1 MKASQFRLGIRLAGR
16 ELRRRPGR
24 TALVLIMVLIP
35 TGAMAAVTTFM
46 RTSEWTA
53 ADQLRAEVGQAD
65 STATSITPPQFD
77 EDPPAFTNENAD
89 ADVDGLRLRLGPRA
103 TVLVERS
110 LYDRVRQDDRRTY
123 LNLNQL
129 DLADP
134 MVEGRFANLSGR
146 LPTKAGE
153 TVLTRRAAE
162 ELRLGIGDRFT
173 PDRFGRPLEVVGLVR
188 ALATNTNAAYVV
200 APLPDNAPLGIR
212 VLIDHDEPLAPVA
225 GWAFSDTENAS
236 RGRDKTEGVFWSYV
250 GGGVGLL
257 VLGTVVTAA
266 FAISARRQLRTVGL
280 LSSTGAAPSTVAWF
294 LVAQGAVAGA
304 AGSLLGIG
312 VGVAVTRLVPRR
324 LLESFANRPVDGP
337 VTRVVD
343 LVPILLIGTASAMVA
358 AWLPARSAS
367 LVPTLQA
374 LAGRRPLPRIPR
386 RLPMLGTA
394 SIGAGCALF
403 AMAVAGNRSDS
414 SSSLWALV
422 AVGGAVAV
430 LVGTLAVAP
439 WVVAGLERACTTWS
453 QSWRLAGRSLA
464 RSRVRSSAVVGAI
477 CAVAASV
484 VAGGTLYQS
493 LDADGRSRCC
503 PDAPPFLA
511 DDQVLLTSQ
520 SFSRAFDGGSGSEP
534 EPAPPAAALLE
545 RIGRILPGSE
555 IIDLPRLTDSAT
567 GGPAYALVSTSPP
580 DAAAAFFN
588 QRPMAVATPELLE
601 LFGVPTALRR
611 TLAAGEAISV
621 SGVPEGTILQLVGD
635 DGQGRMPV
643 PVGGSFDSPA
653 ASIALPTVLVNASA
667 AGRLGL
673 VSEAPD
679 RLLFVLSADLT
690 PTQRAALDL
699 LRQDLSW
706 ESGIDVGRS
715 AAGTTYVDVQLPTR
729 DDSVSRALVRAAIL
743 AGSLVLILAVVAV
756 GLALAARDS
765 EDERQVLAATGAPPR
780 VLRQIATRRA
790 VLLVATAIAIAV
802 PAGLLPA
809 GAIVAAAADGN
820 NETFRLDPWS
830 LVFVVAVLPLAVG
843 VVTAAGGRL
852 RDARRAGRPD
862 IFAFSD

>member
-1 MKASQFRLGIRLAGR
+1 MRSSQFRLGIRLAGR

-65 STATSITPPQFD
+65 STATFVTPPQFD
-77 EDPPAFTNENAD
+77 EGRPTFTNENAD
-89 ADVDGLRLRLGPRA
+89 VDGLRRQLGPQAR
-103 TVLVERS
+103 VLVERS
-110 LYDRVRQDDRRTY
+110 LYDRVRQGDRRTY
-123 LNLNQL
+123 LNVNQL

-134 MVEGRFANLSGR
+134 MVEGRFGNLSGR
-146 LPTKAGE
+146 LATSAGE
-153 TVLTRRAAE
+153 TVLTSRAAD
-162 ELRLGIGDRFT
+162 ELRLDIGDRFT
-173 PDRFGRPLEVVGLVR
+173 PDRFGRPLEVVGLIR
-188 ALATNTNAAYVV
+188 ALAANTNTAYV
-200 APLPDNAPLGIR
+200 ADPLPANAPVG
-212 VLIDHDEPLAPVA
+212 VLVSIDHDDPLPTVA
-225 GWAFSDTENAS
+225 GWAFSKTEEAS

-280 LSSTGAAPSTVAWF
+280 LSSTGAAPRTVAWF

-304 AGSLLGIG
+304 VGSALGITA
-312 VGVAVTRLVPRR
+312 GVAVTHLVPRR

-337 VTRVVD
+337 VTRIVD
-343 LVPILLIGTASAMVA
+343 LIPILLIGTGSAMVA

-403 AMAVAGNRSDS
+403 AIAVAGNRGDS

-430 LVGTLAVAP
+430 LVGTLAMAP
-439 WVVAGLERACTTWS
+439 WVVAGLERACTGWS

-493 LDADGRSRCC
+493 LDAGSRHQCC

-520 SFSRAFDGGSGSEP
+520 YTGRPVEGPGSSDR
-534 EPAPPAAALLE
+534 PAPPSAGLVA
-545 RIGRILPGSE
+545 RVSRVLPGSQR
-555 IIDLPRLTDSAT
+555 IDLPVLATGTT
-567 GGPAYALVSTSPP
+567 GGPAYAAVVTPSPVDTP
-580 DAAAAFFN
+580 AAFFN
-588 QRPMAVATPELLE
+588 QRPRQLAIATPELLT
-601 LFGVPTALRR
+601 LFEVPGAVRR
-611 TLAAGEAISV
+611 ALAAGEAISV
-621 SGVPEGTILQLVGD
+621 SDLPDGAVLRLIGD
-635 DGQGRMPV
+635 DGLGRVPLPV
-643 PVGGSFDSPA
+643 AGSFDSPA
-653 ASIALPTVLVNASA
+653 ASTALPSVLVNASLA
-667 AGRLGL
+667 TRLGL
-673 VSEAPD
+673 VPQAPD
-679 RLLFVLSADLT
+679 RVLLVPSADLT
-690 PTQRAALDL
+690 GPQRAALDL
-699 LRQDLSW
+699 LRQDLNW
-706 ESGIDVGRS
+706 EKSFGTSGS
-715 AAGTTYVDVQLPTR
+715 AAGTPAIDLQLPPR
-729 DDSVSRALVRAAIL
+729 DDSVSRALVRVAIL
-743 AGSLVLILAVVAV
+743 AGSLLLILAVVAV

-780 VLRQIATRRA
+780 VLRRIGTRRA
-790 VLLVATAIAIAV
+790 VLLVATAVAIAV

-809 GAIVAAAADGN
+809 GAVVAAAADGSS
-820 NETFRLDPWS
+820 EGFRLDLWS
-830 LVFVVAVLPLAVG
+830 LGFVVAVLPLAVG
-843 VVTAAGGRL
+843 VVTAAGGRI
-852 RDARRAGRPD
+852 RDARRVDRPD
-862 IFAFSD
+862 VFAFAE